1 MMMKRLLALCVLCL
15 MLPTVAA
22 CAQTRR
28 ITETAVTADGMVAIL
43 FRPATTDGTI
53 PAVLVLG
60 GSEGGLNP
68 AVTAEARLIAQHGM
82 AALQLAYFGTGHLPQ
97 NLQLI
102 PVEYFTRA
110 IAWLQTQPGI
120 DPGKIAVLGT
130 SVGGEAALLIA
141 AHDAE
146 VHAVVA
152 AVPSGIVWQGI
163 GPWGVTKPAS
173 SFSWR
178 GYALPDLP
186 YRTGEPGDTFDRYA
200 SGLNSLPRHRDA
212 IIPLARINAPIMMI
226 CGGRDVVWPS
236 CPMVALAA
244 AQLKAAGFAHPVA
257 VFAFPHAGHA
267 VFGPPVMA
275 AKPGD
280 PAFDGLGSLGGT
292 ASANDAARAV
302 AWPAFFAFLDRAF
315 GTGSGE
321 AARPLARMARSLPP

>member
-1 MMMKRLLALCVLCL
+1 MIKRLLALCVVCL
-15 MLPTVAA
+15 MLPVVAA
-22 CAQTRR
+22 CATTPR
-28 ITETAVTADGMVAIL
+28 ITETGVTADGMVGIL
-43 FRPATTDGTI
+43 FRPATSAKPI

-60 GSEGGLNP
+60 GSEGGLNA

-82 AALQLAYFGTGHLPQ
+82 AALQLAYFGTGHLPES
-97 NLQLI
+97 LQLI
-102 PVEYFTRA
+102 PVEYFTGA
-110 IAWLQTQPGI
+110 VAWLQAQPGI
-120 DPGKIAVLGT
+120 DPAKIAILGT

-141 AHDAE
+141 AYDMD

-163 GPWGVTKPAS
+163 GPWGMAKPES

-186 YRTGEPGDTFDRYA
+186 YRTGEPGGTFDRYA

-212 IIPLARINAPIMMI
+212 IMPLARINAPIMMI

-244 AQLKAAGFAHPVA
+244 QQLKAAGFAHPVA

-275 AKPGD
+275 VRPGNTEFAD
-280 PAFDGLGSLGGT
+280 LGSLGGT

-315 GTGSGE
+315 GTGSDV